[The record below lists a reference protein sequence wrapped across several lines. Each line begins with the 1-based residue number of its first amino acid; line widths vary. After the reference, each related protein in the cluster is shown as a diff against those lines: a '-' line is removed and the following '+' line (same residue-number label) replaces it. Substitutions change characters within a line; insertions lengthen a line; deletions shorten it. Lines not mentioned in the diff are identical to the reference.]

1 MTTKDHARA
10 ARATMFGAAI
20 LGLSLAGLTA
30 GPAAA
35 KPLRGE
41 IVNGSFEVPDV
52 PPGTF
57 QLVTEVPGWT
67 SLGPWIEIQDHVA
80 GDPAPGAGEQ
90 FAELDLV
97 GFYQD
102 IQTVPGKTYELTF
115 LYSPR
120 PNTAAT
126 ENTFRVT
133 AGSESVVIGPL
144 TSGSTTDWQT
154 YTLTFVATSSV
165 TRIQFEDLGTPSP
178 GVGTYIDEV
187 SVTRS
192 VAQTCR
198 PGYGYGDKNHCHT
211 GPPGKA

>member
-1 MTTKDHARA
+1 
-10 ARATMFGAAI
+10 MFGVAI
-20 LGLSLAGLTA
+20 LGLSVAGLTV
-30 GPAAA
+30 GPATA
-35 KPLRGE
+35 KPISGG

-57 QLVTEVPGWT
+57 QLVADVPGWT
-67 SLGPWIEIQDHVA
+67 RLGPWIEIQDHVA
-80 GDPAPGAGEQ
+80 GDPAPDAGEQ
-90 FAELDLV
+90 FAELDTV

-102 IQTVPGKTYELTF
+102 IRTVPGKTYELTF

-144 TSGSTTDWQT
+144 ASGPTTEWRS
-154 YTLTFVATSSV
+154 YTLTFVATGNV
-165 TRIQFEDLGTPSP
+165 TRIQFEDLGTPMP
-178 GVGTYIDEV
+178 GLGTYIDEV

-192 VAQTCR
+192 VALRCR
-198 PGYGYGDKNHCHT
+198 PGYGHGDKNHCHT